1 MSRFN
6 RVLAGAAG
14 LALASAAALAD
25 SSGNFSDGRYDRE
38 DDLDFAEVV
47 HVEPIRRQVRVSEP
61 VRECWQETRPVSDGP
76 FSSNHVGGTLLGGA
90 IGTVVG
96 NQIGHGRGKDVAR
109 VAGALIGGAIGHNVS
124 VDRARQRGEES
135 LRSYERCDVRY
146 RDSFVERID
155 GYDVTYEYAGRE
167 YMTRMPYDPGER
179 IRVRVDVTP
188 TEG

>member
-6 RVLAGAAG
+6 RILVGVAG
-14 LALASAAALAD
+14 LALASGAALAD
-25 SSGNFSDGRYDRE
+25 SSGNPFDGRYDRE

-47 HVEPIRRQVRVSEP
+47 RVEPIRRQVRVSEP
-61 VRECWQETRPVSDGP
+61 VRECWQETHAVPDWP

-109 VAGALIGGAIGHNVS
+109 VAGALIGGAIGHRVS
-124 VDRARQRGEES
+124 VDRAQQRGDE

-167 YMTRMPYDPGER
+167 YITRMPYDPGDR

>member
-1 MSRFN
+1 MSHFN
-6 RVLAGAAG
+6 HILAGAAG
-14 LALASAAALAD
+14 LALASGAALAD
-25 SSGNFSDGRYDRE
+25 YSGNPFDGRYDRE

-47 HVEPIRRQVRVSEP
+47 RVEPIRRQVRVSEP
-61 VRECWQETRPVSDGP
+61 VRECWQETHAVPDWP

-109 VAGALIGGAIGHNVS
+109 VAGALIGGAIGHRVS
-124 VDRARQRGEES
+124 VDRAQQRGDE

-167 YMTRMPYDPGER
+167 YITRMPYDPGDR

>member
-6 RVLAGAAG
+6 RILAGAAG
-14 LALASAAALAD
+14 LALASGAALAD
-25 SSGNFSDGRYDRE
+25 SSGNPFDGRYDRE

-47 HVEPIRRQVRVSEP
+47 RVEPIRRQVRVSEP
-61 VRECWQETRPVSDGP
+61 VRECWQETRAVPVGP
-76 FSSNHVGGTLLGGA
+76 FSPNHVGGTLLGGA

-109 VAGALIGGAIGHNVS
+109 VAGALIGGAIGHKVS
-124 VDRARQRGEES
+124 VDRAQQRGDE

-155 GYDVTYEYAGRE
+155 GYEVTYEYAGRE
-167 YMTRMPYDPGER
+167 YMTRMPYDPGDR